1 MSKLGNSTEGADWE
15 GCGEAWLCA
24 RPGGLP
30 RAGGGRHRGGQYE
43 QDDDD
48 DDTDEDDVEVDD
60 EEYFQSLPDNTRL
73 MLLHHQDLWS
83 PVGPPYM

>member
-1 MSKLGNSTEGADWE
+1 MAVCPARRSTSRWRRTALRWTVS
-15 GCGEAWLCA
+15 
-24 RPGGLP
+24 RMMI
-30 RAGGGRHRGGQYE
+30 
-43 QDDDD
+43 D

>member
-1 MSKLGNSTEGADWE
+1 MEKLGCVPGQEVYLVLEEDGTEVDS
-15 GCGEAWLCA
+15 
-24 RPGGLP
+24 
-30 RAGGGRHRGGQYE
+30 E
-43 QDDDD
+43 QDDDDHD